1 MLQRLA
7 TPRTTAVLPSSN
19 WGMNN
24 QNSVRLFD
32 DRKQR
37 LRRFLCCPVEVEVTG
52 VEEAPGLDVAHGG
65 EQAFAQARVLLL
77 EAAEHSADRFADSTG
92 ALGAAARDN
101 RRAERCRE
109 PGGDLF
115 GDIDQGPDEAE
126 FAVARPGDRRQRTD
140 ATREQSVPQKRFAEV
155 VGRVTE
161 RDDVGAES
169 ADHFVDGA
177 PAVAAAKVAAVVGLL
192 AQKAVR
198 RLVVVVSP

>member
-37 LRRFLCCPVEVEVTG
+37 LRRFFCCPVEVEVTG

-77 EAAEHSADRFADSTG
+77 GGAEDSAAPVGEGNWVGGR
-92 ALGAAARDN
+92 AARTN
-101 RRAERCRE
+101 
-109 PGGDLF
+109 
-115 GDIDQGPDEAE
+115 
-126 FAVARPGDRRQRTD
+126 
-140 ATREQSVPQKRFAEV
+140 
-155 VGRVTE
+155 
-161 RDDVGAES
+161 
-169 ADHFVDGA
+169 
-177 PAVAAAKVAAVVGLL
+177 
-192 AQKAVR
+192 
-198 RLVVVVSP
+198 